1 LKNYHVKVLEDQ
13 ESVVFL
19 HHISKGISARSYG
32 IYVASLAGM
41 PAEVISKSKL
51 LLSALEE
58 KSEFSGS
65 NYLNVSTQ
73 LPLNLQE
80 NNYDEIGEIFKAI
93 DMDNITPIEAL
104 IKLSDL
110 KEKFKEK
117 E

>member
-1 LKNYHVKVLEDQ
+1 M
-13 ESVVFL
+13 
-19 HHISKGISARSYG
+19 
-32 IYVASLAGM
+32 ASLAGM
-41 PAEVISKSKL
+41 PDEVISKSKL
-51 LLSALEE
+51 LLSSLEE
-58 KSEFSGS
+58 KSEFSES

-80 NNYDEIGEIFKAI
+80 NNYDEIREIFKAI

-117 E
+117 EWFIHTFF

>member
-1 LKNYHVKVLEDQ
+1 
-13 ESVVFL
+13 
-19 HHISKGISARSYG
+19 
-32 IYVASLAGM
+32 M
-41 PAEVISKSKL
+41 PDEVISKSKL
-51 LLSALEE
+51 LLSSLEE
-58 KSEFSGS
+58 KSEFSES

-80 NNYDEIGEIFKAI
+80 NNYDEIREIFKAI

>member
-1 LKNYHVKVLEDQ
+1 MALFPSPH
-13 ESVVFL
+13 S
-19 HHISKGISARSYG
+19 
-32 IYVASLAGM
+32 
-41 PAEVISKSKL
+41 AEVITKSKL

-58 KSEFSGS
+58 KYESSES
-65 NYLNVSTQ
+65 NYINVSTQ

-80 NNYDEIGEIFKAI
+80 NNYDEITEIFKAI
-93 DMDNITPIEAL
+93 DMDNITPVEAL

>member
-1 LKNYHVKVLEDQ
+1 MSTTH
-13 ESVVFL
+13 
-19 HHISKGISARSYG
+19 G

-41 PAEVISKSKL
+41 PDEVISKSKL
-51 LLSALEE
+51 LLSSLEE
-58 KSEFSGS
+58 KSEFSES

-80 NNYDEIGEIFKAI
+80 NNYDEIREIFKAI